1 MPYSDR
7 IALLLPLL
15 GCASAFSSTARLLPT
30 RRSAVMTAE
39 RTAADFCRTSPHAV
53 IVTVWPTAHAQA
65 SAARAWV
72 EQCGGKI
79 LHDAEVAIGK
89 QGAIA
94 TCLALYSGEEW
105 LETNCWYGESPLPTG
120 PPDGPHAGAR
130 WKVCARCPWFRDAN
144 LTPSP
149 RRRAETCPLQTPFLT
164 QAALTW
170 TRDAPLTVL
179 VVDASE
185 TGGAL
190 WSSKYRVREQLR
202 REVGGLG
209 NCCVH
214 LTDNQAAALDGRGAS
229 GAGYAC
235 DSSYA
240 YHCARVLLDESS
252 VRFLAEADAD
262 AAAFEERFAAYES
275 WLAREDAP
283 VGGAPSFVV

>member
-1 MPYSDR
+1 MPYGDR

-65 SAARAWV
+65 AAARRWV
-72 EQCGGKI
+72 EDCGGKI

-94 TCLALYSGEEW
+94 TCLALYSGEDW
-105 LETNCWYGESPLPTG
+105 LETNCWYGESPLPEG

-130 WKVCARCPWFRDAN
+130 WK
-144 LTPSP
+144 
-149 RRRAETCPLQTPFLT
+149 
-164 QAALTW
+164 AALTW
-170 TRDAPLTVL
+170 TQDAPLTVL

-214 LTDNQAAALDGRGAS
+214 LTDDQTAALDGRGAR
-229 GAGYAC
+229 GGGYAC

-240 YHCARVLLDESS
+240 YHCARVLLDASS
-252 VRFLAEADAD
+252 VRFLAAADAD
-262 AAAFEERFAAYES
+262 APAFEERFAAYES

-283 VGGAPSFVV
+283 VGGAPAFVV

>member
-1 MPYSDR
+1 
-7 IALLLPLL
+7 
-15 GCASAFSSTARLLPT
+15 
-30 RRSAVMTAE
+30 MTAE

-65 SAARAWV
+65 AAARRWV
-72 EQCGGKI
+72 EDCGGKI

-94 TCLALYSGEEW
+94 TCLALYSGEDW

-130 WKVCARCPWFRDAN
+130 WK
-144 LTPSP
+144 
-149 RRRAETCPLQTPFLT
+149 
-164 QAALTW
+164 AALTW
-170 TRDAPLTVL
+170 TQDAPLTVL

-214 LTDNQAAALDGRGAS
+214 LTDDQTAALRGGGAS
-229 GAGYAC
+229 GGGYAC

-252 VRFLAEADAD
+252 VRFLRRRGRGRARVRGALRGVRE
-262 AAAFEERFAAYES
+262 
-275 WLAREDAP
+275 LARAR
-283 VGGAPSFVV
+283 GRAGWRGARVCCLTEINATRML

>member
-1 MPYSDR
+1 MPYGDR

-65 SAARAWV
+65 AAARRWV
-72 EQCGGKI
+72 EDCGGKI

-94 TCLALYSGEEW
+94 TCLALYSGEDW
-105 LETNCWYGESPLPTG
+105 LETNCWYGESPLPEG

-130 WKVCARCPWFRDAN
+130 WK
-144 LTPSP
+144 
-149 RRRAETCPLQTPFLT
+149 
-164 QAALTW
+164 AALTW
-170 TRDAPLTVL
+170 TQDAPLTVL

-214 LTDNQAAALDGRGAS
+214 LTDDQTAALRGGGAS
-229 GAGYAC
+229 GGGYAC

-262 AAAFEERFAAYES
+262 APAFEERFAAYES

-283 VGGAPSFVV
+283 VGGAPAFVV

>member
-65 SAARAWV
+65 AAARRWV
-72 EQCGGKI
+72 EDCGGKI

-94 TCLALYSGEEW
+94 TCLALYSGEDW
-105 LETNCWYGESPLPTG
+105 LETNCWYGESPLPEG

-130 WKVCARCPWFRDAN
+130 WK
-144 LTPSP
+144 
-149 RRRAETCPLQTPFLT
+149 
-164 QAALTW
+164 AALTW
-170 TRDAPLTVL
+170 TQDAPLTVL

-214 LTDNQAAALDGRGAS
+214 LTDDQTAALDGRGAS
-229 GAGYAC
+229 GGGYAC

-240 YHCARVLLDESS
+240 YHCARVLLDASS
-252 VRFLAEADAD
+252 VRFLAAADAD
-262 AAAFEERFAAYES
+262 APAFEERFAAYES

-283 VGGAPSFVV
+283 VGGAPAFVV